1 MGDSFSNITNSTVIN
16 RELTPQQIREAKAL
30 AKVSSGTRPIEPIR
44 AAAMRMARLHNS
56 PNERDDTVWSSLSRT
71 VRARWLADAVD
82 VLDAAYP
89 MCPTEGCVLRAGHPG
104 ACDIR

>member
-16 RELTPQQIREAKAL
+16 REPTVDTNP
-30 AKVSSGTRPIEPIR
+30 RPFGPIR

-56 PNERDDTVWSSLSRT
+56 PDERDDTVWWSLTRPI
-71 VRARWLADAVD
+71 RARWLETAAD